1 MDLDTLKGTLFVVAA
16 PSGAGK
22 TSLTRALLQYLPHL
36 HLSVSHTTRDARP
49 GEVNGREYHFVSKD
63 EFVDMVYK
71 DEFLEHAQ
79 VFGFENRYGTS
90 RAAVD
95 KHLNAGQDVL
105 LEIDWQ
111 GAQQIKAR
119 MPEAVSIF
127 ILPPSREALEQRLKG
142 RGTDSDDVIARR
154 MEQAENEMRHWP
166 EFDYLIIND
175 KFEAALDELTHV
187 VKARQALTQLR
198 APAVK
203 GLLQQL
209 LPSESLG

>member
-1 MDLDTLKGTLFVVAA
+1 MNLNTPQGTLFVVAA

-22 TSLTRALLQYLPHL
+22 TSLTRALLQYLPDL
-36 HLSVSHTTRDARP
+36 HLSVSHTTRDPRP
-49 GEVNGREYHFVSKD
+49 GEIDGREYHFVSK
-63 EFVDMVYK
+63 EKFVDMVYH

-95 KHLNAGQDVL
+95 KHLEAGQDVL

-127 ILPPSREALEQRLKG
+127 ILPPSRDALEERLKG
-142 RGTDSDDVIARR
+142 RGTDSDAVIARR
-154 MEQAENEMRHWP
+154 MEQAENEMRHWH
-166 EFDYLIIND
+166 EFDYLVIND

-187 VKARQALTQLR
+187 VKARQALTRLR
-198 APAVK
+198 APTIK

-209 LPSESLG
+209 LPSESIG